1 MGLTWG
7 LALIVLGALSAASLI
22 VAKKP
27 NAAELLNKITPYQGW
42 FGIFACLWGLFGIIW
57 ALVGIGVLAW
67 GIFGVIWWLTWL
79 LGCVLLAVLGFILG
93 YGLITKYVFG
103 KNEEAKA
110 KGDAILAKL
119 APLQGTLGIVA
130 IIVGVWF
137 VVAWIISVVTFVV

>member
-1 MGLTWG
+1 MGISWG
-7 LALIVLGALSAASLI
+7 IALIVIGALSAASLI

-42 FGIFACLWGLFGIIW
+42 IGIVACLWGLWGIIWAILSLGVLTWGIFGIIW
-57 ALVGIGVLAW
+57 
-67 GIFGVIWWLTWL
+67 WLTL
-79 LGCVLLAVLGFILG
+79 LIGSLLEAVLGFILG
-93 YGLITKYVFG
+93 YALITQYAFG

-130 IIVGVWF
+130 IIVGAWII
-137 VVAWIISVVTFVV
+137 VAWIITLAI